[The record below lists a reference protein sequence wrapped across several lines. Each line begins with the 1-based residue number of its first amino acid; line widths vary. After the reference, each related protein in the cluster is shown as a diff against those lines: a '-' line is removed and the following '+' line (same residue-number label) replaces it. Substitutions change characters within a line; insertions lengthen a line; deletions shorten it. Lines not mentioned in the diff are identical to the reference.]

1 MWKILDMER
10 NALTGLVIK
19 VISAYVLSEGN
30 IIARKIVITELEEGE
45 AFIPFEELTEELVI
59 SWVKEDM
66 GEVAVLNIEA
76 ITQND
81 FDVKSQPKETITGNP
96 W

>member
-30 IIARKIVITELEEGE
+30 VIARKIVITELEEGE
-45 AFIPFEELTEELVI
+45 TFIPFEELTEELVI
-59 SWVKEDM
+59 GWVKEDM

-81 FDVKSQPKETITGNP
+81 FDIKSQPKETIIGNP

>member
-45 AFIPFEELTEELVI
+45 TFIPFEELTEELVI